1 MDARKL
7 TLKIIENEMSAIMH
21 DIEGIVGSPVVSYE
35 GAITYRIDE
44 IFLRCLELVK
54 QRDSNNK
61 ISILLQTLGGDPNG
75 AENFVNAVRYHFDEV
90 TFIIDQY
97 AMSAGTM
104 IALSGNE
111 IMMHYAATL
120 GPIDPQIPN
129 NEGNFV
135 PATGYLH
142 QYQKLLNISKQRD
155 LTLAEL
161 AILQSF
167 DVATLSLYESAIEQ
181 AKILAEKWLST
192 YKFAGWKT
200 PEDRK
205 RRANEIAKDLSDF
218 KKWHSHSRPLGL
230 QHLDDLGI
238 QVTDYSKSDK
248 LAPLHNL
255 VREYR
260 NLVSQVIDNKR
271 SMPFSFCKDLIQ
283 Q

>member
-1 MDARKL
+1 MDARQL
-7 TLKIIENEMSAIMH
+7 TLKIIENEMSAIMN
-21 DIEGIVGSPVVSYE
+21 DIEGIVGCPVVSYE
-35 GAITYRIDE
+35 GSITYHIDE

-54 QRDSNNK
+54 QRDSNNNK
-61 ISILLQTLGGDPNG
+61 ISVLLQTPGGDPNG
-75 AENFVNAVRYHFDEV
+75 AENFVNAIRYHFDKV

-120 GPIDPQIPN
+120 GPIDPQILN
-129 NEGNFV
+129 KDGNFV

-142 QYQKLLNISKQRD
+142 QYQKLLNISKKRD

-181 AKILAEKWLST
+181 AKILVEKWLAT
-192 YKFAGWKT
+192 YKFCGWKT
-200 PEDRK
+200 LKDRQ
-205 RRANEIAKDLSDF
+205 RRASEIAKDLSDF

-230 QHLDDLGI
+230 QHLYDLGI
-238 QVTDYSKSDK
+238 KITDYSKSNK

-260 NLVSQVIDNKR
+260 NLVSPSYRQ
-271 SMPFSFCKDLIQ
+271 
-283 Q
+283 